1 MRLTGK
7 KVIALVDEEF
17 EDLELWYPVHRVRE
31 EGAEV
36 HLAGEKKEKPIL
48 ANTVC
53 LLKPNTVSMNS
64 TVQITMVFSCQ
75 AVGRQT
81 SCVVIPK
88 YWSL

>member
-36 HLAGEKKEKPIL
+36 YLAGEKKEKPIL

-75 AVGRQT
+75 AAGRQIN
-81 SCVVIPK
+81 CVVIPK